1 MAQIDR
7 TAEDGRME
15 SRQMVAAVVLGARVN
30 DDGQPCAAFR
40 RRLEAAASL
49 WHEGQ
54 VLLVCVTGGV
64 RWAGHVESCAGRVC
78 LQEAGVAAEAIV
90 TDPWSVSTRSNARAA
105 FCLLSDVPVFVVTDG
120 YHMRRALRSFR
131 ARFHHAEPFSVR
143 SPFRLRARLRE
154 VLARIV
160 HRFRA
165 SKSPEFAT
173 HTPFTARVM
182 LPTEAEACAAVRR
195 VVFQLGQRV
204 PVDIERDGR
213 DGEAHQWVLRKG
225 AAIVGTARARS
236 IGTGVAKVERVAVL
250 GCFRGLG
257 AGRTLMEAVHR
268 GLVAE
273 GFVEAKLHAQQDV
286 IGFYEAIGYVAEGEV
301 FYEAD
306 IPHVAMR
313 RALTS

>member
-1 MAQIDR
+1 
-7 TAEDGRME
+7 
-15 SRQMVAAVVLGARVN
+15 
-30 DDGQPCAAFR
+30 
-40 RRLEAAASL
+40 
-49 WHEGQ
+49 
-54 VLLVCVTGGV
+54 
-64 RWAGHVESCAGRVC
+64 
-78 LQEAGVAAEAIV
+78 
-90 TDPWSVSTRSNARAA
+90 
-105 FCLLSDVPVFVVTDG
+105 
-120 YHMRRALRSFR
+120 MRRAIRSLVF
-131 ARFHHAEPFSVR
+131 AFMQSLFEGS
-143 SPFRLRARLRE
+143 SFRLRARLRSP
-154 VLARIV
+154 RSY
-160 HRFRA
+160 RFRA
-165 SKSPEFAT
+165 SESPGFAT
-173 HTPFTARVM
+173 YTPFTARVM

-286 IGFYEAIGYVAEGEV
+286 IGFYEAIGYVAEEV

-313 RALTS
+313 PGATS